1 MAEAAT
7 KTFDLSTMAE
17 DVEDI
22 VYNISPMDTWAFTNL
37 KRKKATNRYHQWVT
51 DALAAPAANSHLE
64 GDDAVYTSATA
75 ATHVVL
81 GNYTNISRKIVEVSG
96 TADAVKQYGVAE
108 KFAYEVA
115 KVGKELKRDIEAM
128 LLGAQASTI
137 GAKATAR
144 VAAGLEC
151 MIAGNRILAGGANNT
166 TGTTPGFSG
175 TTWAAPTDGTQATL
189 AENVLNQAL
198 QAAWEDG
205 GDPSIILCGPSVK
218 RQIAQ
223 FAGATSFAGF
233 QNNQGRSLGAVI
245 GGVDV
250 YVSDFGNHKVMLS
263 RYCRARTLFA
273 VDPEYVSM
281 AWLRPIKMETLA
293 KVGDGT
299 RAMMIGEWTLVADNP
314 SAHAKVQDL
323 VTSV

>member
-22 VYNISPMDTWAFTNL
+22 IYNISPMDTWAFTNL
-37 KRKKATNRYHQWVT
+37 KRKKASNRYHQWVT
-51 DALAAPAANSHLE
+51 DVLATPAANSHLE
-64 GDDAVYTSATA
+64 GDDATYSTA
-75 ATHVVL
+75 ATHTVL
-81 GNYTNISRKIVEVSG
+81 GNYTNISRKTVEVSG

-108 KFAYEVA
+108 KFAYEIA
-115 KVGKELKRDIEAM
+115 KVGKELKRDIETM

-137 GAKATAR
+137 GAKASAR
-144 VAAGLEC
+144 VAAGLET
-151 MIAGNRILAGGANNT
+151 MISGNRILAGGSANT

-189 AENVLNQAL
+189 AESVLNSAL

-223 FAGATSFAGF
+223 FAGAASFAGF
-233 QNNQGRSLGAVI
+233 YKPNQGAANGAVI
-245 GGVDV
+245 SGVDTF
-250 YVSDFGNHKVMLS
+250 VSDFGSHKVMLS
-263 RYCRARTLFA
+263 RYCRARTLFC

-281 AWLRPIKMETLA
+281 AWLRPIKYEALA
-293 KVGDGT
+293 KVGDGS
-299 RAMMIGEWTLVADNP
+299 RGMILGEWTLVSDNP
-314 SAHAKVQDL
+314 NAHAKVQDL